1 VRIFIGTESGQ
12 HRAERVLLWSIE
24 QVRDPSRAYEIHLMK
39 DLVGFDRRR
48 WLTGF
53 TNYRFA
59 IPQLAGGT
67 GRAIYNDVDQIY
79 LVDPAELFDLDME
92 GHGFLS
98 IRETDTSVMLI
109 DCERMASVWTVD
121 LVRSG
126 KRKSIE
132 ARATAVPGLW
142 GPLDPHWNARDEE
155 YVPGRTSVLHFTT
168 IHTQPWHP
176 FPQHFV
182 YQHNPV
188 AEVWHELERGADAA
202 GYRVF
207 GAAHPSRRYG
217 ELLERLRV
225 APDARGDLP
234 PEGLEEVLREVD
246 ARTLLDVGLGRPSN
260 ATATPGACEDANGR
274 SVTRWDPVY
283 PDLAKPPQES
293 FDAVVCPAALDLVP
307 DEDAG
312 WFVEELFRH
321 ARRLVVAGVR
331 REPAPEVLADGS
343 EVRSPPREESWW
355 LARFEEAAA
364 RHPDVRWRVVLRR
377 RGALGR
383 ERVRTRDGGPPPGR
397 VPRVWVLTD
406 DKAGHTTQSLG
417 LAEAVGWPYEV
428 KELRF
433 RALNRLSNSLLSATR
448 LGLDRR
454 RSSRLEP
461 PWPEVVIATGRRTAP
476 VARWIARQSPGR
488 TRLVQIGRKGG
499 DVADRFDLVVTCAH
513 FRLPL
518 HPRRMEIVVPL
529 NAVTPERLELEAARH
544 EALFD
549 ERERPRVAL
558 LVGGSSA
565 RHRLDAATARRMGA
579 EVAVFARA
587 AGGSVLAITSP
598 RTGSEATEALA
609 EGLGSHSLLH
619 RWRRGEEEN
628 PYLAFLGAADAI
640 VVTGDSESMLG
651 EAVAA
656 AKPVYVYPVPER
668 RPGLRLRLCE
678 WVMERAAARPRKRN
692 KGTVRPQQGLEY
704 LCARLVERAIVRPP
718 RDLSKLYR
726 GLFDLG
732 VARPFGAALDCAPP
746 PPLREID
753 DVARRVR
760 GLVVAGSETDEPAGR
775 AP

>member
-488 TRLVQIGRKGG
+488 TRSSWRPRATRRSSTSGSARAWRCWW
-499 DVADRFDLVVTCAH
+499 ADRRRATVWM
-513 FRLPL
+513 
-518 HPRRMEIVVPL
+518 PRRRG
-529 NAVTPERLELEAARH
+529 AWERRWRPSRARPAAPCWPSR
-544 EALFD
+544 
-549 ERERPRVAL
+549 
-558 LVGGSSA
+558 
-565 RHRLDAATARRMGA
+565 
-579 EVAVFARA
+579 ARA
-587 AGGSVLAITSP
+587 P
-598 RTGSEATEALA
+598 
-609 EGLGSHSLLH
+609 
-619 RWRRGEEEN
+619 
-628 PYLAFLGAADAI
+628 GA
-640 VVTGDSESMLG
+640 
-651 EAVAA
+651 
-656 AKPVYVYPVPER
+656 
-668 RPGLRLRLCE
+668 
-678 WVMERAAARPRKRN
+678 
-692 KGTVRPQQGLEY
+692 
-704 LCARLVERAIVRPP
+704 RPP
-718 RDLSKLYR
+718 RRSPK
-726 GLFDLG
+726 GSAPTPSCTAG
-732 VARPFGAALDCAPP
+732 GAARRRTPIWPSSAPRMP
-746 PPLREID
+746 SWSPATASRCS
-753 DVARRVR
+753 ARRSR
-760 GLVVAGSETDEPAGR
+760 RRSRSTSTPSPSGGR
-775 AP
+775 ACACACASG